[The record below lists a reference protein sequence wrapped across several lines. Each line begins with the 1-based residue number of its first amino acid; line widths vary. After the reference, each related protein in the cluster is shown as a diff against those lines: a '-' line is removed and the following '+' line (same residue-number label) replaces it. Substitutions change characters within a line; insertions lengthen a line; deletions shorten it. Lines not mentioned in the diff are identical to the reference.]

1 MLTWLP
7 VASSGMTTVLV
18 PAAAGEML
26 TADVR
31 LRVAVAAF
39 LARYTGLSRAHT
51 ASDLRGFLDWSA
63 DRGVDPLVASR
74 PQLELF
80 VRWMQAT
87 RRLKPSTV
95 SRRTSVVA
103 GFYRTCVI
111 DGVLEHSPAEHL
123 RRPRVPPETPTLC
136 LTHLQFEAL
145 LTAARDSGN
154 RNDFALVAMLGL
166 LGLRIRRR

>member
-1 MLTWLP
+1 
-7 VASSGMTTVLV
+7 MTTVLV
-18 PAAAGEML
+18 PASAGEML
-26 TADVR
+26 SSTER

-39 LARYTGLSRAHT
+39 LARYAGLSRAHT
-51 ASDLRGFLDWSA
+51 ASDLRGFLDWCA
-63 DRGVDPLVASR
+63 VRGLDPLAASR

-80 VRWMQAT
+80 VRWMQET

-111 DGVLEHSPAEHL
+111 DGVLEHFPAEHL
-123 RRPRVPPETPTLC
+123 RRPRVPPESPTLG

-145 LTAARDSGN
+145 LTAARDS
-154 RNDFALVAMLGL
+154 AKPQ
-166 LGLRIRRR
+166 